1 MQVVDAQND
10 LLLHYIHFKKYSS
23 ILKIKKIYYL
33 WGSKT
38 KAHDRGPGS
47 PFH

>member
-23 ILKIKKIYYL
+23 ILKIKKKLLSIYNTHHVL
-33 WGSKT
+33 
-38 KAHDRGPGS
+38 
-47 PFH
+47 